1 MARGGIY
8 KTEVVRARNNLLALG
23 RNPSI
28 DAIRSELGN
37 TGSKTTIH
45 RYLKEIEEEEGGHNS
60 KKVAAS
66 EAILDLSSKLAER
79 LHQEA
84 DERITALTDKHK
96 RDLAEL
102 NDVIAALRSEVD
114 AFREQTERL
123 TLDLATEQKAHADT
137 QTKLQ
142 EEKLANAQL
151 IQHLRDLESQQT
163 KAEEYRQSLEEKH
176 RHAREALEHFR
187 VAAKEQ
193 REQDCRQYEQ
203 QIQFLHGELRIAK
216 DSLTSK
222 QQELIVSNENNARL
236 SAELMH
242 VRNDFRNLDQEVRM
256 LRLSREQLGVAEL
269 KNEQLISQLAKI
281 SDRESALTA
290 ENEDNTN
297 KLQELVTAYQQL
309 ETELLTARAVIATQ
323 ERVLQTL
330 APSPHST
337 YEKNID
343 KRDL

>member
-45 RYLKEIEEEEGGHNS
+45 RYLKEIEEEEGIHNG

-66 EAILDLSSKLAER
+66 DAILDLSSRLAER

-84 DERITALTDKHK
+84 DERIAALTDKHNE
-96 RDLAEL
+96 DLAKL
-102 NDVIAALRSEVD
+102 NDIIAALRNEVD
-114 AFREQTERL
+114 SFRGQSERL
-123 TLDLATEQKAHADT
+123 TLDLTAEKKAHADT

-151 IQHLRDLESQQT
+151 IQYLRDLESQQT
-163 KAEEYRQSLEEKH
+163 KAEEHRQSLEEKH

-187 VAAKEQ
+187 TAAKEQ

-203 QIQFLHGELRIAK
+203 QIQFLQGELRVAK

-222 QQELIVSNENNARL
+222 QQELMVSHENNARL
-236 SAELMH
+236 SSELIH
-242 VRNDFRNLDQEVRM
+242 VRNDFNNLDQEVRM
-256 LRLSREQLGVAEL
+256 LRHSKEQLGVAEL
-269 KNEQLISQLAKI
+269 KNEQLTLQLAKA
-281 SDRESALTA
+281 SERETALIA
-290 ENEDNTN
+290 ENKNSAER
-297 KLQELVTAYQQL
+297 LQERIVVGQQL
-309 ETELLTARAVIATQ
+309 ETELLTARTVIATH
-323 ERVLQTL
+323 ERILQTL
-330 APSPHST
+330 APPKT
-337 YEKNID
+337 VTEK
-343 KRDL
+343 

>member
-45 RYLKEIEEEEGGHNS
+45 RYLKEIEEEEGIHNG

-66 EAILDLSSKLAER
+66 DAILDLSSRLAER

-84 DERITALTDKHK
+84 DERIATLTDKHK
-96 RDLAEL
+96 EDLAKL
-102 NDVIAALRSEVD
+102 NDIIAALRNEVD
-114 AFREQTERL
+114 SFRGQSERL
-123 TLDLATEQKAHADT
+123 TLELTAEKKAHADT
-137 QTKLQ
+137 RTKLQ

-163 KAEEYRQSLEEKH
+163 KAEEHRQSLEEKH

-187 VAAKEQ
+187 TAAKEQ

-203 QIQFLHGELRIAK
+203 QIQFLQGELRIAK
-216 DSLTSK
+216 DSITSK
-222 QQELIVSNENNARL
+222 QQELMVSHENNARL
-236 SAELMH
+236 SSELIH
-242 VRNDFRNLDQEVRM
+242 VRNDFNNLDQEVRM
-256 LRLSREQLGVAEL
+256 LRHSKERLGVAEL
-269 KNEQLISQLAKI
+269 KNEQLMLQLAKA
-281 SDRESALTA
+281 SERETVLIA
-290 ENEDNTN
+290 ENKNSAER
-297 KLQELVTAYQQL
+297 LQERIAVGQQL
-309 ETELLTARAVIATQ
+309 ETELLTARAVIATH
-323 ERVLQTL
+323 ERILQTL
-330 APSPHST
+330 APPQT
-337 YEKNID
+337 VTEK
-343 KRDL
+343 